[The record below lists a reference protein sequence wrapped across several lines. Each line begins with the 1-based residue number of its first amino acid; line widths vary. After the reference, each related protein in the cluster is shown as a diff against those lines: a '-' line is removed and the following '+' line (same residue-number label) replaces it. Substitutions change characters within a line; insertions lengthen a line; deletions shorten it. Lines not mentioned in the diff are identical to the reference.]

1 LSSSRAARCRRRWP
15 RASRTTART
24 SGNSAPTCQS
34 CGALRRVRLRL
45 TRSPCRRLKNAF
57 PHVETAYLE
66 AFVNGLAQD
75 AQDLTAYRNRIRD
88 LLVVSKELS
97 AGEGAAEELFA
108 AEDQEEKRRAAAAA
122 DERRAAAVPGM
133 LKPSMVKVSSEQ
145 TRLHW
150 RAGC

>member
-1 LSSSRAARCRRRWP
+1 MQAPLAEGISDNRAYIRQFCANLSVAP
-15 RASRTTART
+15 RDAMH
-24 SGNSAPTCQS
+24 
-34 CGALRRVRLRL
+34 ALV
-45 TRSPCRRLKNAF
+45 TDTFPCRRLKNAF

-133 LKPSMVKVSSEQ
+133 LKPSMVKVSCE
-145 TRLHW
+145 RHELHC
-150 RAGC
+150 RADC

>member
-1 LSSSRAARCRRRWP
+1 M
-15 RASRTTART
+15 
-24 SGNSAPTCQS
+24 
-34 CGALRRVRLRL
+34 
-45 TRSPCRRLKNAF
+45 
-57 PHVETAYLE
+57 
-66 AFVNGLAQD
+66 
-75 AQDLTAYRNRIRD
+75 
-88 LLVVSKELS
+88 SKELS